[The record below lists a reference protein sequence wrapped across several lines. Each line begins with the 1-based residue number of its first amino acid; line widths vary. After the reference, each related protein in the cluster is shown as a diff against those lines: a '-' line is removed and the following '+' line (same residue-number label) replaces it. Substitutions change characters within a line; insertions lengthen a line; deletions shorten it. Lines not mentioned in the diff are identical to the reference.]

1 MGAGA
6 ILQGLLN
13 SATAARTGQL
23 QGQQIANQKATTDAI
38 QQIVQQRAQDAAEIE
53 RRLKSA
59 QAGEADARTNLLLHP
74 PAKAPEYD
82 YQTDQG
88 GNVVAINKNDPTDVK
103 PIMVNGQPFKA
114 KVPNRPSS
122 VFQGPHGEVQWV
134 AQGDPIPAGFKPYAP
149 PQAPQIMQGTDPTG
163 GPAFFRVPKFGGPAE
178 PVSGMTPNPTG
189 GGASGLSGLT
199 MQTMA
204 RMGTSFNDLS
214 QAVDQ
219 MDRMENDPAFR
230 AKLTAYN
237 KALMAG
243 AEAQPNAEAHGI
255 GGMLSNMA
263 GQLASGKAQQSLDP
277 DLNTY
282 LNLKQRVGTAFTE
295 LLPRPNQQL
304 LQIEKGLSG
313 IDVGWNPELLKGI
326 QARRQGG
333 LNVLRNI
340 LSHQGMLDENGQVS
354 GTPTGGRGGGG
365 GAPRQSA
372 PPTTEQALWDA
383 AVAKYGKQKVL
394 QEYGPRPGGE

>member
-23 QGQQIANQKATTDAI
+23 QGQQVANQRATQDAI
-38 QQIVQQRAQDAAEIE
+38 QQIVQQRAMQQAELADQ
-53 RRLKSA
+53 LKRA
-59 QAGEADARTNLLLHP
+59 QINTLTNP
-74 PAKAPEYD
+74 PAKGADFHYENRSDGTYRINSLTGEAAKVGGVPGTAPTWTTFNAMVSGKPSVLKRD
-82 YQTDQG
+82 AQG
-88 GNVVAINKNDPTDVK
+88 NIADLLGRPVDPNQIAPYTPPVQSAFTFPVVDGPNGPVLAKANTKTGEVVPTDIGK
-103 PIMVNGQPFKA
+103 SQ
-114 KVPNRPSS
+114 
-122 VFQGPHGEVQWV
+122 
-134 AQGDPIPAGFKPYAP
+134 AGA
-149 PQAPQIMQGTDPTG
+149 G
-163 GPAFFRVPKFGGPAE
+163 
-178 PVSGMTPNPTG
+178 SG
-189 GGASGLSGLT
+189 GGALSGLT

-243 AEAQPNAEAHGI
+243 AEAQPNAEAHGL

-333 LNVLRNI
+333 LNVLKNI